1 MDCNNEGD
9 FFIDTIPKTAVT
21 SVANVISKQEGPW
34 ALNRSPE
41 SLSGNNV
48 YHKIYKSHSP
58 TLQLK
63 PNKSLKFNQ
72 IMLGPTIFPIM
83 E

>member
-34 ALNRSPE
+34 ALDHSPE
-41 SLSGNNV
+41 SLSEKDV
-48 YHKIYKSHSP
+48 YHKI
-58 TLQLK
+58 
-63 PNKSLKFNQ
+63 
-72 IMLGPTIFPIM
+72 
-83 E
+83 

>member
-41 SLSGNNV
+41 SLSGKDV
-48 YHKIYKSHSP
+48 YHKIYIPFSNTASKAYQV
-58 TLQLK
+58 T
-63 PNKSLKFNQ
+63 
-72 IMLGPTIFPIM
+72 
-83 E
+83 

>member
-34 ALNRSPE
+34 ALDPCQERMFTT
-41 SLSGNNV
+41 
-48 YHKIYKSHSP
+48 KYKSHSP
-58 TLQLK
+58 TLQVK
-63 PNKSLKFNQ
+63 PIKSLKFNQ
-72 IMLGPTIFPIM
+72 IILGPTIFPIM